1 MALSSITKLEA
12 VNSMLSSIGEAP
24 INQLDEAT
32 VDSAIAVATL
42 DEVSRNVQAIGWHF
56 NTDSDFPLAKNADGT
71 ITLSSDIVRIDVDSL
86 FYPSVD
92 VVQRNGK
99 LYDRKNHTYVFTIDL
114 KAEIIRL
121 LDWDDLPQPFKAYA
135 VAKAARIFQQR
146 MVGSNDLSQQLAQDE
161 LTALVVLKE
170 FEGDTADY
178 NIFDAYDVAKVLQRF

>member
-1 MALSSITKLEA
+1 
-12 VNSMLSSIGEAP
+12 MLSSIGEAP

-56 NTDSDFPLAKNADGT
+56 NTDSDFPLAKNTDGT
-71 ITLSSDIVRIDVDSL
+71 ITVSSDIVRIDVDQNL
-86 FYPSVD
+86 YPSVD

-114 KAEIIRL
+114 KAEIVRL
-121 LDWDDLPQPFKAYA
+121 MEWDDLPQPFRAYIT
-135 VAKAARIFQQR
+135 AKAARIFQQR

-161 LTALVVLKE
+161 MTALVVLKE
-170 FEGDTADY
+170 FEADTADH